1 MPVGP
6 ALTIAW
12 LGWRPRSRHLVL
24 DSHLPG
30 GTDRMLYEAE
40 RHEPLTASTWNE
52 KAAQACIDEIPE
64 IGSRMWWWAAPYYV
78 VRIGEARPT
87 LIVMA
92 AMVAIGILVW
102 KKPRHWTLW
111 IAGVVVGAIVLIFLS
126 ERRGR

>member
-1 MPVGP
+1 
-6 ALTIAW
+6 
-12 LGWRPRSRHLVL
+12 
-24 DSHLPG
+24 
-30 GTDRMLYEAE
+30 
-40 RHEPLTASTWNE
+40 
-52 KAAQACIDEIPE
+52 
-64 IGSRMWWWAAPYYV
+64 MWWWAAPYYV
-78 VRIGEARPT
+78 ARIGEARPT